1 MSNRNAILLRPQW
14 VVNNQLTLPLV
25 TNTAEGRTSIKGL
38 VQVMIPIT
46 IFLDTLIDV
55 KEGYYNRRS
64 SMGRDQLQI
73 FKSVEGA
80 LQVAGVDGKSCL
92 LRTICEMQRHPI
104 GEFSIL
110 GEIVTIL
117 LTPKRGMSDF
127 LHDYLEAER
136 IGQSNDMSCATEF
149 PTCPVSL
156 YNIFRSYSTPEDKPD
171 GSASDADHSSQPP
184 DQYDYYDAEAKDTY
198 GPPLASDRFHS
209 PKEPHDNNIDST
221 K

>member
-1 MSNRNAILLRPQW
+1 MLKKKMK
-14 VVNNQLTLPLV
+14 QLTNRVSRNCVMADVSLNLE
-25 TNTAEGRTSIKGL
+25 NGR
-38 VQVMIPIT
+38 
-46 IFLDTLIDV
+46 
-55 KEGYYNRRS
+55 
-64 SMGRDQLQI
+64 
-73 FKSVEGA
+73 
-80 LQVAGVDGKSCL
+80 
-92 LRTICEMQRHPI
+92 
-104 GEFSIL
+104 
-110 GEIVTIL
+110 
-117 LTPKRGMSDF
+117 PKRGMSDF

-198 GPPLASDRFHS
+198 GPPLASDRLHS